1 LIKIDEAL
9 LIKLAGVG
17 AFGRGLHILEE
28 GRVRKIES
36 TEGST
41 SAIVRG
47 NHQYDVQLRHTHR
60 LLEGACDCP
69 DSQGIDFCKHCV
81 AVALALQEDQAP
93 TKPITKKNAMSAI
106 RRNLSRLTHEELTEE
121 FLRIVGRDRA
131 LRIDLLQKAQ
141 FASGA

>member
-1 LIKIDEAL
+1 MIKIDEAL

-41 SAIVRG
+41 SAIVCG

-69 DSQGIDFCKHCV
+69 DSQGIGFCKHCV

-93 TKPITKKNAMSAI
+93 TKPITKKSAI
-106 RRNLSRLTHEELTEE
+106 RRNLSRLTHDELTEE